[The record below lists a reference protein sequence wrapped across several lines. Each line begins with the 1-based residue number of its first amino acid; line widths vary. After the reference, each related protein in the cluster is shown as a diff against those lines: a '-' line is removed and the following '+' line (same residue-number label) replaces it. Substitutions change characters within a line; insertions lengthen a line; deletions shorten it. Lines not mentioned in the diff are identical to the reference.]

1 MLVNTGGQFYSGGD
15 SIVPV
20 HYCLP
25 AALYRY
31 NTAPRQESGEAV
43 LYRYTGPLAIFP
55 EYLLQLIAWAV
66 RNIIKIFLY
75 HCHGCVN
82 AIQTI

>member
-1 MLVNTGGQFYSGGD
+1 MTYAVNKGGQFYSGGG

-20 HYCLP
+20 YYCPP

-43 LYRYTGPLAIFP
+43 LYRYTGTGDIERP
-55 EYLLQLIAWAV
+55 
-66 RNIIKIFLY
+66 RLY
-75 HCHGCVN
+75 VCLSRVVFVL
-82 AIQTI
+82 

>member
-1 MLVNTGGQFYSGGD
+1 MLVNTGGSFIPEGAVLYRYNTAPGG

-43 LYRYTGPLAIFP
+43 LYRYTGINLAVQA
-55 EYLLQLIAWAV
+55 YM
-66 RNIIKIFLY
+66 N
-75 HCHGCVN
+75 
-82 AIQTI
+82 TIE